1 MNTQEL
7 YTAIIIDDEPKLRE
21 VLNIKL
27 SQFCPEI
34 KVLDM
39 AEDVTEAHS
48 KITLLK
54 PQLIFLDI
62 AMPGESGFDLL
73 DKFEDIEFEI
83 IFVTGY
89 NEYALDALKVSAVD
103 YILKPVKTVDL
114 QTAVAKAQKRIDS
127 KSKVEKYDVL
137 RHNLRNLGDQ
147 NSKIT
152 IPGTNAY
159 EFVTVG
165 NIVRCEGWQ
174 KYTKIF
180 LKGGD
185 VLISSYNIGMFKE
198 MLESYNFF
206 STHKSHLI
214 NKKEIKR
221 YLKDG
226 TVVMSDDSQVPV
238 ARRRKD
244 DFISQVV
251 KFISVL

>member
-1 MNTQEL
+1 MSNDNT
-7 YTAIIIDDEPKLRE
+7 YTALIIDDEPKLRE

-27 SQFCPEI
+27 TQFCPEI

-39 AEDVTEAHS
+39 ARDVQEAHS
-48 KITLLK
+48 KICLLH

-73 DKFEDIEFEI
+73 DKFESIDFEI

-103 YILKPVKTVDL
+103 YVLKPVKTEDL
-114 QTAVAKAQKRIDS
+114 VLAVRKATDRIDS
-127 KSKVEKYDVL
+127 RSKIEKYEVL
-137 RHNLRNLGDQ
+137 RHNLNHLGDQ
-147 NSKIT
+147 NTKIT

-159 EFVTVG
+159 EFVTISD
-165 NIVRCEGWQ
+165 IVRCEGWQ
-174 KYTKIF
+174 KYTKVH
-180 LKGGD
+180 LKSGG
-185 VLISSYNIGMFKE
+185 VIVSSYNIGIFRE
-198 MLESYNFF
+198 MLESYDFY

-214 NKKEIKR
+214 NKNEILR

-226 TVVMSDDSQVPV
+226 TVVMSDESTVPV

-244 DFISQVV
+244 EFMQNVV
-251 KFISVL
+251 KFLVM